1 MIVGVAFG
9 MGIASNVETHLEDKP
24 PKSIVYH
31 LLIQH
36 ETVEFKKGNIAY
48 LTTDR
53 KASLCQMAKDDH
65 RASKRL
71 AYEAPV
77 TVENCDNGEYFYGR
91 MYNYSLG
98 GMYFET
104 DYPLPSG
111 AEIRVAIRK
120 SKNGPG
126 FDHFRA
132 KVKWCEEI
140 PEAVVLYNYGV
151 GVQYLP
157 SFTQSKCGGKLKV
170 IQGGA
175 NRTDQ
180 ESI

>member
-1 MIVGVAFG
+1 MVLKQA
-9 MGIASNVETHLEDKP
+9 D
-24 PKSIVYH
+24 IVY
-31 LLIQH
+31 LKDL
-36 ETVEFKKGNIAY
+36 ETSIY
-48 LTTDR
+48 HMI
-53 KASLCQMAKDDH
+53 KADQ

-71 AYEAPV
+71 TYEAPV
-77 TVENCDNGEYFYGR
+77 TVENCDTGEFFYGR

-104 DYPLPSG
+104 DYPLPTD
-111 AEIRVAIRK
+111 AEIRIAIRK

-151 GVQYLP
+151 GVQYL
-157 SFTQSKCGGKLKV
+157 SSLTQSKGDGKLKV
-170 IQGGA
+170 IEGGA
-175 NRTDQ
+175 GRAD
-180 ESI
+180 E

>member
-1 MIVGVAFG
+1 
-9 MGIASNVETHLEDKP
+9 MGAASNVEMYFEDNP
-24 PKSIVYH
+24 TIAFRIVCH
-31 LLIQH
+31 SFK
-36 ETVEFKKGNIAY
+36 ERKTVELKKGNIAY
-48 LTTDR
+48 LTTDLE
-53 KASLCQMAKDDH
+53 ASTCQMVKDDK

-71 AYEAPV
+71 TYEAPV
-77 TVENCDNGEYFYGR
+77 TIENCDTGEYFYGR

-104 DYPLPSG
+104 DYPLPSD

-120 SKNGPG
+120 SENGPG

-140 PEAVVLYNYGV
+140 TEAVVLYTYGV
-151 GVQYLP
+151 GVQYLS
-157 SFTQSKCGGKLKV
+157 SFAQSKCGGKLKV

-175 NRTDQ
+175 SRADD

>member
-1 MIVGVAFG
+1 
-9 MGIASNVETHLEDKP
+9 
-24 PKSIVYH
+24 
-31 LLIQH
+31 
-36 ETVEFKKGNIAY
+36 
-48 LTTDR
+48 
-53 KASLCQMAKDDH
+53 MAKDDQ

-71 AYEAPV
+71 TYEAPV
-77 TVENCDNGEYFYGR
+77 TVENCDTGEYFYGR

-132 KVKWCEEI
+132 KVKWCAEI
-140 PEAVVLYNYGV
+140 TGAVVLYNYGV
-151 GVQYLP
+151 GVQYLS
-157 SFTQSKCGGKLKV
+157 SFAQSKCGGKLKV

-175 NRTDQ
+175 KSTGG
-180 ESI
+180 ESIQQISVQGIKTG

>member
-1 MIVGVAFG
+1 
-9 MGIASNVETHLEDKP
+9 
-24 PKSIVYH
+24 
-31 LLIQH
+31 
-36 ETVEFKKGNIAY
+36 
-48 LTTDR
+48 
-53 KASLCQMAKDDH
+53 MAKDDK

-71 AYEAPV
+71 TYEAPI
-77 TVENCDNGEYFYGR
+77 TVENCDTGEYFYGR

-104 DYPLPSG
+104 DYPLPAG

-132 KVKWCEEI
+132 KVRWCEEI
-140 PEAVVLYNYGV
+140 SAAVVLYNYSV
-151 GVQYLP
+151 GVRYLS
-157 SFTQSKCGGKLKV
+157 SFTNSKCDGKLKV

-175 NRTDQ
+175 SRTDD
-180 ESI
+180 